1 MCVGVYI
8 GPKHTLSESVC
19 TCMYVRRCVCVWA
32 SYLICITINIYPMS
46 RDVTQG
52 LPSRKLLAARVTM
65 VAFMTPKNA
74 VEHP

>member
-1 MCVGVYI
+1 MCAGVY
-8 GPKHTLSESVC
+8 V
-19 TCMYVRRCVCVWA
+19 YVRRCVCVWA
-32 SYLICITINIYPMS
+32 SYLTYVTVSVCPIT